1 MLFHF
6 ATQLVFSQ
14 EMKKQDA
21 VFVEYDI
28 PFGQADSWDLIGF
41 GVNSPKILEFDLYR
55 PSEMDSEKSYP
66 FVILINGGSFLGSS
80 NKRPD
85 VISWC
90 DSLAHHGFIVAA
102 INYRKGF
109 NPLISGKNIG
119 PKTGMLRASCRAIQ
133 DSRAAIRYFK
143 HHSLTYDIDTTQMF
157 LIGSSS
163 GGIIALQAAFMDGNE
178 MIPELK
184 DVALAEIILSLEA

>member
-1 MLFHF
+1 
-6 ATQLVFSQ
+6 
-14 EMKKQDA
+14 
-21 VFVEYDI
+21 
-28 PFGQADSWDLIGF
+28 
-41 GVNSPKILEFDLYR
+41 
-55 PSEMDSEKSYP
+55 
-66 FVILINGGSFLGSS
+66 
-80 NKRPD
+80 
-85 VISWC
+85 
-90 DSLAHHGFIVAA
+90 
-102 INYRKGF
+102 
-109 NPLISGKNIG
+109 
-119 PKTGMLRASCRAIQ
+119 MLRASCRAIQ